1 MVIERQTVSRR
12 IMLTA
17 APRRQRG
24 AALILIVAGMVAL
37 LATVGLALDAGHTM
51 LNKTRLQNTVD
62 AAALAAAKT
71 LDETGDVAQAT
82 VAARAAFGSNAAA
95 TGNAE
100 LNSGYANGA
109 GDIRLTIQFSE
120 SLRPF
125 VPDGPGPY
133 VRVIA
138 TDFTLPAWL
147 VQVVGID
154 EKRVAASAV
163 AGPSPTINIR
173 ACNLAPMAICGN
185 PDAGATETSMYG
197 YDLYAPAVLKTSANG
212 SWDSTPGPGNFLLTR
227 LGGGQGA
234 AEIRRN
240 MAGAYNACMDDDQ
253 LVETEPGNTVG
264 PVAQGLNTRFG
275 QYQGPMGGMEAE
287 FPPDVIVTRQTP
299 SLTAQES
306 AVYQGGTQITAA
318 NIDQIYNYQ
327 DYVADMANPASYDYE
342 PISEGGIGAFERRV
356 LAVAFSDCSSAING
370 QGQLPLLGFGCFF
383 LLQPVSQQGNQSHVF
398 GQFVGRCTVSGTPG
412 PAPAS
417 GPGAY
422 IIQLYK
428 DPDSGDS

>member
-1 MVIERQTVSRR
+1 MVIDRQTASRR
-12 IMLTA
+12 IRLTA

-24 AALILIVAGMVAL
+24 AALILVVAGMVAL
-37 LATVGLALDAGHTM
+37 LAMVGLALDAGHTM

-71 LDETGDVAQAT
+71 LDETGDIAQAT
-82 VAARAAFGSNAAA
+82 VAARTAFGSNAAA
-95 TGNAE
+95 AGNAE
-100 LNSGYANGA
+100 LDAGYANGA
-109 GDIRLTIQFSE
+109 GNIQLTIQFSE
-120 SLRPF
+120 TLRPF

-138 TDFTLPAWL
+138 TNFTLPAWL
-147 VQVVGID
+147 VQVVGIG

-163 AGPSPTINIR
+163 AGPSPTINLR
-173 ACNLAPMAICGN
+173 ACNLAPMTICGD
-185 PDAGATETSMYG
+185 PGAGVTEDSMYG

-240 MAGAYNACMDDDQ
+240 MAGAYNACIDNEPV
-253 LVETEPGNTVG
+253 LTEPGNTVG

-275 QYQGPMGGMEAE
+275 EYFGPMGGMEAE
-287 FPPDVIVTRQTP
+287 YPPDVIVTGQTP
-299 SLTAQES
+299 SLTAQGQDI
-306 AVYQGGTQITAA
+306 YQGATQITTG

-327 DYVADMANPASYDYE
+327 DYVADMANPANYDYQ
-342 PISEGGIGAFERRV
+342 PIADGGIGAFERRV
-356 LAVAFSDCSSAING
+356 LAVAFSDCSTATNG
-370 QGQLPLLGFGCFF
+370 QGELPLLGFGCFF
-383 LLQPVSQQGNQSHVF
+383 LLQPVTQQGNDAHVF
-398 GQFVGRCTVSGTPG
+398 GQFVGRCTINGTPG

-428 DPDSGDS
+428 NPDSGDS